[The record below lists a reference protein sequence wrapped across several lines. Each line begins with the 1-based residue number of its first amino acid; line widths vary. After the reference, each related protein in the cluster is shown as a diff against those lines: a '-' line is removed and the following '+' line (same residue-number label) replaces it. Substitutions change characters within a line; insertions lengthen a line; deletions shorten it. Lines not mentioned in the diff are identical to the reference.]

1 MAEPKVSA
9 ATKGALATAVLL
21 TLACV
26 AAQSSALSVGLVP
39 LIAILLIFAMT
50 QVPLR
55 YSIATI
61 MFFAFILENPDEA
74 PASGLWS
81 SPFIG
86 IGAVLL
92 THLNTVD
99 RSIGAL
105 SWCSFSGMDVLLG
118 SLFLIAFR
126 RKASRSKIDSA
137 GRLATP
143 KPLIR
148 LAYVSLAGMV
158 FVWLSGLVRGGD
170 LSMSLWQINRVMYLP
185 VLFLLFSMSLRG
197 PKDHKMLAKVV
208 LGAATFRALWAVYVL
223 NTVDVAYD
231 KDGHSTLAYA
241 TSHNDSML
249 FAMAFVLAVS
259 ILLERLPKSTKR
271 LSLILLPI
279 IALGIKDNG
288 RRMAWVQ
295 VGVVLLTVYLIT
307 EDNPVKRRVRR
318 TLMYASPVI
327 LAYFVVGWNAASSI
341 FKPVKIMRS
350 VVDAQ
355 SDSST
360 LWRELENFDLIAT
373 VRMNPVLGTG
383 YGNGYVEVVKLPE
396 ISYSLER
403 FVPHNSILGLWCYCG
418 YFGYTALTLLWAAG
432 VYFAMRAHKAATE
445 PSQRVA
451 ATACFGAVLVYLVQ
465 CWGDMGLGS
474 WTGVFIVAPS
484 LAVAGKLAVA
494 TGQWGSKKKKAGP
507 GAVRARAV
515 NGVHSPGQAA

>member
-1 MAEPKVSA
+1 
-9 ATKGALATAVLL
+9 
-21 TLACV
+21 
-26 AAQSSALSVGLVP
+26 
-39 LIAILLIFAMT
+39 
-50 QVPLR
+50 
-55 YSIATI
+55 
-61 MFFAFILENPDEA
+61 
-74 PASGLWS
+74 
-81 SPFIG
+81 
-86 IGAVLL
+86 
-92 THLNTVD
+92 
-99 RSIGAL
+99 
-105 SWCSFSGMDVLLG
+105 
-118 SLFLIAFR
+118 
-126 RKASRSKIDSA
+126 
-137 GRLATP
+137 
-143 KPLIR
+143 
-148 LAYVSLAGMV
+148 
-158 FVWLSGLVRGGD
+158 
-170 LSMSLWQINRVMYLP
+170 
-185 VLFLLFSMSLRG
+185 
-197 PKDHKMLAKVV
+197 
-208 LGAATFRALWAVYVL
+208 
-223 NTVDVAYD
+223 
-231 KDGHSTLAYA
+231 
-241 TSHNDSML
+241 
-249 FAMAFVLAVS
+249 
-259 ILLERLPKSTKR
+259 
-271 LSLILLPI
+271 LPI

-318 TLMYASPVI
+318 TLIYSSPVI

-360 LWRELENFDLIAT
+360 LWRELENFDLIST
-373 VRMNPVLGTG
+373 VRMNPILGTG

-494 TGQWGSKKKKAGP
+494 TGQWGSKKKKTGP
-507 GAVRARAV
+507 GAVRARVV
-515 NGVHSPGQAA
+515 NGVQSPEQAA